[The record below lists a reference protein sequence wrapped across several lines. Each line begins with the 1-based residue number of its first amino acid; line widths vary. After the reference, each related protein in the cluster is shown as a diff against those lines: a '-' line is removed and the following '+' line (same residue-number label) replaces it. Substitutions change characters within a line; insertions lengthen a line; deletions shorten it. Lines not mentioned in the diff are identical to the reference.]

1 MKKVISI
8 AVALLMMVLAV
19 VPAFAEEVDPNKR
32 TLDAKTTSGESTIL
46 TKETTED
53 GENGATFT
61 VTYPASTEFDW
72 NALVGKANVDYSATT
87 HLKYGQSL
95 TVNVASEK
103 YKMVLDKD
111 ATKALEYTLKD
122 DAAGTTDLQDLV
134 LDAVASG
141 AKTVYVDIPQDQWDA
156 APVGTYS
163 DILTFT
169 ATVNG

>member
-8 AVALLMMVLAV
+8 AVALLMVVLAV
-19 VPAFAEEVDPNKR
+19 VPAFAAEGDP

-46 TKETTED
+46 TKETTAD
-53 GENGATFT
+53 GEDGATFT

-87 HLKYGQSL
+87 HLKFGHTL
-95 TVNVASEK
+95 TVNVASDTN
-103 YKMVLDKD
+103 KMVLADD
-111 ATKALEYTLKD
+111 AQYALEYTLKD
-122 DAAGTTDLQDLV
+122 DAAGTTALQDLV
-134 LDAVASG
+134 LGAVAEG
-141 AKTVYVDIPQDQWDA
+141 AKTVYVDIPQAQWDA